1 MRRVRSGKSFR
12 ALLPRILPLRGAGI
26 AFMNVLNY
34 GDKDADIILLQP
46 VDAHDLESMDREA
59 DLIREL
65 SGRAFR
71 LLAFCVPNW
80 NRDLSPWKAPAV
92 FGKEDFGDG
101 AAKTLAQISD
111 VCTDKTQT
119 YFVGGYSLAGLFAL
133 WAVYQTDLF
142 RGAAAASPSLWFP
155 GFSDYMRAQKPMCSH
170 IYLSLGDREEH
181 TRSSVMA
188 SVGAKIREASAL
200 LEEQQI
206 DHILEWNPGNHF
218 KDNDLRTA
226 KAFAWLI
233 QRECRTI

>member
-1 MRRVRSGKSFR
+1 
-12 ALLPRILPLRGAGI
+12 
-26 AFMNVLNY
+26 MNVLNY

-119 YFVGGYSLAGLFAL
+119 YFVGG
-133 WAVYQTDLF
+133 
-142 RGAAAASPSLWFP
+142 
-155 GFSDYMRAQKPMCSH
+155 
-170 IYLSLGDREEH
+170 
-181 TRSSVMA
+181 
-188 SVGAKIREASAL
+188 
-200 LEEQQI
+200 
-206 DHILEWNPGNHF
+206 
-218 KDNDLRTA
+218 
-226 KAFAWLI
+226 
-233 QRECRTI
+233 